1 MAFCPVCGNP
11 VARPGP
17 MCGHHTATPY
27 GDDWAIG
34 NRIMRDFVH
43 RRVVPESSEPS
54 PAGLLEILFDELA
67 MPV

>member
-1 MAFCPVCGNP
+1 
-11 VARPGP
+11 